1 MSTPIKPPDG
11 ADAPDAA
18 GLEPTDGAT
27 AVEGAPGEF
36 KAVAD
41 AAAAAT
47 EIAGQLDAGA
57 IDASQAVEQ
66 LVQRAL
72 ANARGLAPA
81 QQKALEAQLR
91 AALADD
97 PTLVALQ
104 EDLRAANG

>member
-1 MSTPIKPPDG
+1 MSSPIKPPDG

-18 GLEPTDGAT
+18 GLESPDGAA
-27 AVEGAPGEF
+27 AVGAPGEF

-41 AAAAAT
+41 AAAAAEEVAT
-47 EIAGQLDAGA
+47 QLDTGA

-72 ANARGLAPA
+72 ANADGLAPA
-81 QQKALEAQLR
+81 QREALEAQLR

-97 PTLVALQ
+97 PTLIALQ